1 MEVED
6 HVDTSDDDEAEPV
19 GTSLQVETPSTSDS
33 CTSSSTPSF
42 STTHTQSPFVTV
54 SDLSKKGEKP
64 RQPPSIYQ
72 AGRHFGAHWYS
83 QFSWIEYSK

>member
-1 MEVED
+1 MSKRLQQSEVSAYFKINRMEVED

-42 STTHTQSPFVTV
+42 NTTHT
-54 SDLSKKGEKP
+54 L
-64 RQPPSIYQ
+64 I
-72 AGRHFGAHWYS
+72 HNHHL
-83 QFSWIEYSK
+83 

>member
-1 MEVED
+1 MSKRLQQSEVSAYFKINRMEVED

-42 STTHTQSPFVTV
+42 DMHDSYTITIC
-54 SDLSKKGEKP
+54 D
-64 RQPPSIYQ
+64 
-72 AGRHFGAHWYS
+72 
-83 QFSWIEYSK
+83 